1 MSEGSLTSTRTATG
15 PAGTASSHNGPAPAG
30 PAAGQPGSQAPVGTL
45 TPGVVAP
52 MLSVPASIDRPEY
65 VGKATADEGK
75 GSDVY
80 DAEGIEK
87 IRAAGQL
94 AARAMQE
101 TAKHIAPGVTT
112 AELDRVAHDYLTGHG
127 AYPSCLGY
135 RGFPKSICTS
145 LNEVICHG
153 IPDDTVLEDG
163 DIINLDITAYLDGHH
178 GDHNMTFTV
187 GTVDEESALLV
198 ERTHEAMMRG
208 IKAVKPGREIN
219 VIGRAI
225 ESYAKRF
232 GYGVVRDFIGHGVGR
247 EFHSGLVIPHYDA
260 APAHNRIMVPGMVF
274 TIEPMITL
282 GSIAWDQWDDGWT
295 VVTRD
300 RRRTAQF
307 EHTLVVTD
315 DGADILTLP

>member
-1 MSEGSLTSTRTATG
+1 MPQLPQTNTRTAAV
-15 PAGTASSHNGPAPAG
+15 PAKSHNGPRPEG
-30 PAAGQPGSQAPVGTL
+30 PPAGQPGSKAPLGTL
-45 TPGVVAP
+45 EPGVVAP
-52 MLSVPASIDRPEY
+52 MLPVPAGIERPEY
-65 VGKATADEGK
+65 VGKKTADEGK

-87 IRAAGQL
+87 IRAAGRIAAQAMEE
-94 AARAMQE
+94 AAR
-101 TAKHIAPGVTT
+101 HIAPGVST
-112 AELDRVAHDYLTGHG
+112 AQLDRIAHEFIVDHG

-135 RGFPKSICTS
+135 KGFPKAICTS

-178 GDHNMTFTV
+178 GDLNKTYLV
-187 GTVDEESALLV
+187 GTVDEESSLLV
-198 ERTHEAMMRG
+198 ERTLEATRRG

-260 APAHNRIMVPGMVF
+260 APAHNTVMVPGMVF

-282 GSIAWDQWDDGWT
+282 GTIRWDMWDDDWT

-300 RRRTAQF
+300 RQRTAQF